1 MAIQKTTTRPKR
13 HTQAVIVIHG
23 MGEQR
28 PMDTIRGFVDAVLP
42 EPAQGGEKFFSRPDV
57 LSESFELRV
66 LQNRSQPRTHFYEYY
81 WAYKVSGTTFSH
93 ISSWLST
100 LLLRRPRRVPKQL
113 RPLWA
118 LSWFLLIAVL
128 ASAGLGFF
136 ERITQSMSLWLTGA
150 AAFLFGILQTI
161 VLTFIGDVARYLS
174 PSPGNI
180 KLRQDIR
187 ADGIRLLKKIQES
200 GEYDRVVM
208 VGHSLGSVVAYDILK
223 HVWQDC
229 YKDYRKPA
237 RSTQLALARVEK
249 LGEDLH
255 MGVAGVTLEDYM
267 SAQQEAWK
275 EMRSLGS
282 PWLVTDF
289 ITLGSPLTHAALLL
303 ASDEENMRLRQRQ
316 RELPTNPPQAEV
328 EKTKAGETRRYSYLV
343 WDGYGPKMDIKL
355 KALHHAAL
363 FACTRWTN
371 FYFPALGGFF
381 GDPAGGPMGPWFGRG
396 VRDVPV
402 HSGNP
407 WVDRTVL
414 AHTSYW
420 DKRLTRSLQPLIDAL
435 DLKNTKFY
443 E

>member
-1 MAIQKTTTRPKR
+1 MAVKKETQKKR

-42 EPAQGGEKFFSRPDV
+42 EPPPGEEKFYSRPDA

-100 LLLRRPRRVPKQL
+100 LLLRSPWRVPKQL

-118 LSWFLLIAVL
+118 LSWSLLLAVIV
-128 ASAGLGFF
+128 AVALGFF
-136 ERITQSMSLWLTGA
+136 ERITQSMTILISGIA
-150 AAFLFGILQTI
+150 AGLFGVLQTI

-174 PSPGNI
+174 PAPGNI

-200 GEYDRVVM
+200 GEYDRVIM

-237 RSTQLALARVEK
+237 KSAQPALARVEK
-249 LGEDLH
+249 VGEDLRN
-255 MGVAGVTLEDYM
+255 GVAGVTLEDYT
-267 SAQQEAWK
+267 SAQQDAWK
-275 EMRSLGS
+275 EQRLLGN

-303 ASDEENMRLRQRQ
+303 ASDEENLRLRQRQ
-316 RELPTNPPQAEV
+316 RELPTNPPQAEI
-328 EKTKAGETRRYSYLV
+328 EKSKTGDIGHYAYRV
-343 WDGYGPKMDIKL
+343 WDPYGPKLDIKL
-355 KALHHAAL
+355 NALHHAAL

-381 GDPAGGPMGPWFGRG
+381 GDPVGGPMGPWFGRG
-396 VRDVPV
+396 VRDIPLR
-402 HSGNP
+402 SGNF

-414 AHTSYW
+414 AHTAYW
-420 DKRLTRSLQPLIDAL
+420 DKHLRKSVQPLIDAL
-435 DLKNTKFY
+435 DLKNTTYY

>member
-1 MAIQKTTTRPKR
+1 MAGKKSTQKRR

-42 EPAQGGEKFFSRPDV
+42 EPAQGGEKFFSRPDA

-100 LLLRRPRRVPKQL
+100 LLLRSPRRVPKQL
-113 RPLWA
+113 CPLWV
-118 LSWFLLIAVL
+118 LSWLLLLAVL
-128 ASAGLGFF
+128 ASVGLGLF
-136 ERITQSMSLWLTGA
+136 ERIPQVTSALLTGA
-150 AAFLFGILQTI
+150 AAFLFGLLQSI
-161 VLTFIGDVARYLS
+161 VLLFIGDVARYLS

-180 KLRQDIR
+180 KLRQEIR
-187 ADGIRLLKKIQES
+187 ADGIRLLKKLQES
-200 GEYDRVVM
+200 GKYDRVIM

-229 YKDYRKPA
+229 YKEYRKPA
-237 RSTQLALARVEK
+237 RSAQPALARVEK
-249 LGEDLH
+249 AGEDLR

-275 EMRSLGS
+275 ELRLLGC

-303 ASDEENMRLRQRQ
+303 ASDEPNLRERQRQ
-316 RELPTNPPQAEV
+316 RELPTNPPEPEI
-328 EKTKAGETRRYSYLV
+328 EKTKIGEQRRYSYLV
-343 WDGYGPKMDIKL
+343 WDGYGPKLDIKL

-371 FYFPALGGFF
+371 LYFPALGGFF
-381 GDPAGGPMGPWFGRG
+381 GDPVSGPMGPWFGRG
-396 VRDVPV
+396 VRDIPLR
-402 HSGNP
+402 SGHP
-407 WVDRTVL
+407 WTDRTVL
-414 AHTSYW
+414 AHTAYW

-435 DLKNTKFY
+435 DLKNTKYY